1 MRSPSLQGQSD
12 VSGSRMLAPCFGNAM
27 SLACAPIHSLRR
39 TFFAVACTF
48 VGSLASLNSFAWD
61 LTILHVNDVH
71 SAAAGV
77 NDRGPVYDDTNAV
90 GGLARVTAFVA
101 DEKAKAK
108 VQGKAVLAL
117 DTGDFWQGT
126 HFFRTGGMPWAQEAM
141 RRMPWDAVTLG
152 NHEFDLGCETLARYV
167 KALPFPVLASNLEKN
182 PACPLS
188 TAPLPATVVKDFNG
202 VKVGIIGLA
211 NDEGKDISEACPE
224 TNFADRA
231 TALRR
236 AVAELEK
243 AGVTHII
250 AVTHVGYEADQAL
263 ARAVPAI
270 DVIVGGHTHSV
281 LGNHPHSEGPYP
293 TVIPHGNGSQ
303 TLVVQAG
310 RSTRYLG
317 RLSVSFDDAGRIVQF
332 KGDLEELVPSLR
344 CDEPMHEFVVQSIEA
359 IRADQERFV
368 GVNTSMLPDGLDA
381 CREGDCLSGMATADA
396 FLAWGQSRGA
406 VAAILNGGAIR
417 AAMPIG
423 PVTYA
428 DLLDIHPFGNHIQL
442 ADVSGAVLRE
452 ALEHGLSEPDVI
464 GPKLLQ
470 TAGLRY
476 RLNPAAPMGQR
487 IVSAE
492 IRAKEGTWEPIQPK
506 NVYRIVTISYLLR
519 GGDHFSMLGQH
530 AKILE
535 TGPLEVEI
543 LETYLHEKQDLDNH
557 LPTPV
562 PGRIAGMP
570 AR

>member
-1 MRSPSLQGQSD
+1 
-12 VSGSRMLAPCFGNAM
+12 M

-39 TFFAVACTF
+39 TFFAAACTL

-61 LTILHVNDVH
+61 LTILHANDVH

-108 VQGKAVLAL
+108 VQGKGVLAL
-117 DTGDFWQGT
+117 DAGDFWQGT
-126 HFFRTGGMPWAQEAM
+126 HFFRTGGMPWARAAM
-141 RRMPWDAVTLG
+141 RQMPWDAVTLG
-152 NHEFDLGCETLARYV
+152 NHEFDLGCETLAQYV
-167 KALPFPVLASNLEKN
+167 KGLPFPVLAANLEKN

-188 TAPLPATVVKDFNG
+188 TAPLPATVVKDFDG

-211 NDEGKDISEACPE
+211 NDEGKDISEACPN
-224 TNFADRA
+224 TDFADR
-231 TALRR
+231 TKALER
-236 AVAELEK
+236 AAAELEK

-281 LGNHPHSEGPYP
+281 LGVHPHSEGPYP
-293 TVIPHGNGSQ
+293 TVIAHDDGSK

-317 RLSVSFDDAGRIVQF
+317 RLTVSFDDAGRIVQF
-332 KGDLEELVPSLR
+332 RGDLEELVPSLR
-344 CDEPMHEFVVQSIEA
+344 RDEAMHEFVVQSIEA

-368 GVNTSMLPDGLDA
+368 GVNTSTLPDGLDP

-396 FLAWGQSRGA
+396 FLAWGRSRGA
-406 VAAILNGGAIR
+406 VAAILNGGAVR

-423 PVTYA
+423 PVTHA
-428 DLLDIHPFGNHIQL
+428 DLLDIHPFGNRIQV

-464 GPKLLQ
+464 GPRLLQ

-476 RLNPAAPMGQR
+476 RLNPSAPVGKR

-492 IRAKEGTWEPIQPK
+492 IRTKEGIWAPILPE
-506 NVYRIVTISYLLR
+506 NIYRIVTIAYLLG
-519 GGDHFSMLGQH
+519 GGDHFSMLGDH

-535 TGPLEVEI
+535 TGPLEVDV
-543 LETYLHEKQDLDNH
+543 LEAYLHEKKDRDNH
-557 LPTPV
+557 LPTPAA
-562 PGRIAGMP
+562 GRIIGMP
-570 AR
+570 VR

>member
-1 MRSPSLQGQSD
+1 
-12 VSGSRMLAPCFGNAM
+12 M

-39 TFFAVACTF
+39 TFFAVACTL

-61 LTILHVNDVH
+61 LTILHANDVH

-117 DTGDFWQGT
+117 DAGDFWQGT
-126 HFFRTGGMPWAQEAM
+126 HFFRTGGMPWAREAM

-167 KALPFPVLASNLEKN
+167 KSLPFPVLAANLEKN

-188 TAPLPATVVKDFNG
+188 TAPLPATVVKDFDG

-211 NDEGKDISEACPE
+211 NDEGKDISEACPN
-224 TNFADRA
+224 TDFADR
-231 TALRR
+231 TKALER
-236 AVAELEK
+236 AAAELEK

-250 AVTHVGYEADQAL
+250 AVMHVGYEADQAL

-281 LGNHPHSEGPYP
+281 LGDHPHSEGPYP
-293 TVIPHGNGSQ
+293 TVIAHDDGSK

-317 RLSVSFDDAGRIVQF
+317 RLTVSFDDAGRIVQF
-332 KGDLEELVPSLR
+332 RGDLEELVTSLR
-344 CDEPMHEFVVQSIEA
+344 RDEAMHEFVVQSIEA

-368 GVNTSMLPDGLDA
+368 GVNTSTLPDGLDP

-396 FLAWGQSRGA
+396 FLAWGRSRGA
-406 VAAILNGGAIR
+406 VAAILNGGAVR

-423 PVTYA
+423 PVTHA
-428 DLLDIHPFGNHIQL
+428 DLLDIHPFGNRIQV

-464 GPKLLQ
+464 GPRLLQ

-476 RLNPAAPMGQR
+476 RINPAAPVGKR
-487 IVSAE
+487 IMSAE
-492 IRAKEGTWEPIQPK
+492 IRTKEGIWAPIVPE
-506 NVYRIVTISYLLR
+506 NVYRIVTIAYLLG

-535 TGPLEVEI
+535 TGPLEVDV
-543 LETYLHEKQDLDNH
+543 LEAYLREKKDQDNN
-557 LPTPV
+557 LPTPAT
-562 PGRIAGMP
+562 GRIVGMP
-570 AR
+570 VH

>member
-1 MRSPSLQGQSD
+1 
-12 VSGSRMLAPCFGNAM
+12 M

-48 VGSLASLNSFAWD
+48 VGSLVSLNSFAWD

-108 VQGKAVLAL
+108 AQGSAVLAL
-117 DTGDFWQGT
+117 DAGDFWQGT
-126 HFFRTGGMPWAQEAM
+126 HFFRTGGMPWAREAM

-167 KALPFPVLASNLEKN
+167 KALPFPVLAANLEKN

-188 TAPLPATVVKDFNG
+188 TAPLPATVVKDFGG
-202 VKVGIIGLA
+202 VKVGIIGLV

-231 TALRR
+231 AALRR
-236 AVAELEK
+236 AAAELEK
-243 AGVTHII
+243 SGVTHII

-263 ARAVPAI
+263 ARAVSAI

-281 LGNHPHSEGPYP
+281 LGDHPHSEGPYP
-293 TVIPHGNGSQ
+293 TVISHVDGSK

-317 RLSVSFDDAGRIVQF
+317 RLTVSFDDTGRIVQF
-332 KGDLEELVPSLR
+332 QGELEELVPSLR
-344 CDEPMHEFVVQSIEA
+344 RDEAMHEFVERSLEA
-359 IRADQERFV
+359 IRADQKRFV
-368 GVNTSMLPDGLDA
+368 GVNTSTLSDGLDP
-381 CREGDCLSGMATADA
+381 CREGDCLSGMATVDA
-396 FLAWGQSRGA
+396 FLAWGRPRGA

-423 PVTYA
+423 RVTYA
-428 DLLDIHPFGNHIQL
+428 DLLDIHPFGNRIQL

-452 ALEHGLSEPDVI
+452 ALEHGISEPDVI
-464 GPKLLQ
+464 GPRLLQ

-476 RLNPAAPMGQR
+476 RINPAAQVGKR
-487 IVSAE
+487 ILSAE
-492 IRAKEGTWEPIQPK
+492 IRTDEGVWEPILPD
-506 NVYRIVTISYLLR
+506 NFYRIVTISYLLG

-535 TGPLEVEI
+535 TGPLEVDV
-543 LETYLHEKQDLDNH
+543 LEAYLHKAKDRDNH
-557 LPTPV
+557 LPTPAT
-562 PGRIAGMP
+562 GRIVGMP
-570 AR
+570 AH

>member
-1 MRSPSLQGQSD
+1 
-12 VSGSRMLAPCFGNAM
+12 M

-39 TFFAVACTF
+39 TFFAVACTL

-61 LTILHVNDVH
+61 LTILHANDVH

-108 VQGKAVLAL
+108 VQGKGVLAL
-117 DTGDFWQGT
+117 DAGDFWQGT
-126 HFFRTGGMPWAQEAM
+126 HFFRTGGMPWARAAM
-141 RRMPWDAVTLG
+141 RQMPWDAVTLG
-152 NHEFDLGCETLARYV
+152 NHEFDLGCETLAQYV
-167 KALPFPVLASNLEKN
+167 KGLPFPVLAANLEKN

-188 TAPLPATVVKDFNG
+188 TVPLPATVVKDLSG

-211 NDEGKDISEACPE
+211 NDEGKDISEACPN
-224 TNFADRA
+224 TDFANRTKALERA
-231 TALRR
+231 A
-236 AVAELEK
+236 AELEK

-281 LGNHPHSEGPYP
+281 LGVHPHSEGPYP
-293 TVIPHGNGSQ
+293 TVIAHDDGSK

-317 RLSVSFDDAGRIVQF
+317 RLTVSFDDAGRIVQF
-332 KGDLEELVPSLR
+332 RGDLEELVPSFR
-344 CDEPMHEFVVQSIEA
+344 RDEAMHEFVVQSIEA

-368 GVNTSMLPDGLDA
+368 GVNTSTLPDGLDP

-396 FLAWGQSRGA
+396 FLAWGRSRGA
-406 VAAILNGGAIR
+406 VAAILNGGAVR

-423 PVTYA
+423 PVTHA
-428 DLLDIHPFGNHIQL
+428 DLLDIHPFGNRIQV

-464 GPKLLQ
+464 GPRLLQ

-476 RLNPAAPMGQR
+476 RINPAAPVGKR

-492 IRAKEGTWEPIQPK
+492 IRTKEGIWAPIVPE
-506 NVYRIVTISYLLR
+506 NVYRIVTIAYLLG

-535 TGPLEVEI
+535 TGPLEVDV
-543 LETYLHEKQDLDNH
+543 LEAYLREKKDQDNN
-557 LPTPV
+557 LPTPAT
-562 PGRIAGMP
+562 GRIVGMP
-570 AR
+570 VH

>member
-1 MRSPSLQGQSD
+1 
-12 VSGSRMLAPCFGNAM
+12 M

-39 TFFAVACTF
+39 TFFAVACTL

-71 SAAAGV
+71 SAATGV
-77 NDRGPVYDDTNAV
+77 NDRGPVYDDTDAV
-90 GGLARVTAFVA
+90 GGLARVTALVA

-117 DTGDFWQGT
+117 DAGDFWQGT
-126 HFFRTGGMPWAQEAM
+126 HFFRTGGMPWARGAM

-152 NHEFDLGCETLARYV
+152 NHEFDLGCETLAQYV
-167 KALPFPVLASNLEKN
+167 KALPFPVLAANLEKN

-188 TAPLPATVVKDFNG
+188 TTPLPATVVKDFGG
-202 VKVGIIGLA
+202 VKVGIIGLV
-211 NDEGKDISEACPE
+211 NDEGKDISEACPK

-236 AVAELEK
+236 AAAKLEK
-243 AGVTHII
+243 SGVTHIV

-281 LGNHPHSEGPYP
+281 LGVHPHSEGPYP
-293 TVIPHGNGSQ
+293 TVIAHDDGSK

-317 RLSVSFDDAGRIVQF
+317 RLTVSFDDAGRIVQF
-332 KGDLEELVPSLR
+332 RGDLEELVPSLR
-344 CDEPMHEFVVQSIEA
+344 RDEAMHEFVVQSIEA

-368 GVNTSMLPDGLDA
+368 GVNTSTLPDGLDP

-396 FLAWGQSRGA
+396 FLAWGRSRGA
-406 VAAILNGGAIR
+406 VAAILNGGAVR

-423 PVTYA
+423 PVTHA
-428 DLLDIHPFGNHIQL
+428 DLLDIHPFGNRIQV

-464 GPKLLQ
+464 GPRLLQ

-476 RLNPAAPMGQR
+476 RINPAAPVGKR

-492 IRAKEGTWEPIQPK
+492 IRTKEGIWAPIVPE
-506 NVYRIVTISYLLR
+506 NVYRIVTIAYLLG
-519 GGDHFSMLGQH
+519 GGDHFSMLGKH

-535 TGPLEVEI
+535 TGPLEVDV
-543 LETYLHEKQDLDNH
+543 LEAYLHEKKDRDDH
-557 LPTPV
+557 LPAPTT
-562 PGRIAGMP
+562 GRIIGMP
-570 AR
+570 VR

>member
-1 MRSPSLQGQSD
+1 
-12 VSGSRMLAPCFGNAM
+12 M

-39 TFFAVACTF
+39 TFFAAACTL

-61 LTILHVNDVH
+61 LTILHANDVH

-90 GGLARVTAFVA
+90 GGLARVTALVA

-108 VQGKAVLAL
+108 VQGKGVLAL
-117 DTGDFWQGT
+117 DAGDFWQGT
-126 HFFRTGGMPWAQEAM
+126 HFFRTGGMPWARAAM
-141 RRMPWDAVTLG
+141 RQMPWDAVTLG
-152 NHEFDLGCETLARYV
+152 NHEFDLGCETLAQYV
-167 KALPFPVLASNLEKN
+167 KGLPFPVLAANLEKN

-188 TAPLPATVVKDFNG
+188 TAPLPATVVKDFDG

-211 NDEGKDISEACPE
+211 NDEGKDISEACPN
-224 TNFADRA
+224 TDFADR
-231 TALRR
+231 TKALER
-236 AVAELEK
+236 AAAELEK

-281 LGNHPHSEGPYP
+281 LGVHPHSEGPYP
-293 TVIPHGNGSQ
+293 TVIAHDDGSK

-317 RLSVSFDDAGRIVQF
+317 RLTVSFDDAGRIVQF
-332 KGDLEELVPSLR
+332 RGDLEELVPSLR
-344 CDEPMHEFVVQSIEA
+344 RDEAMHEFVVQSIEA

-368 GVNTSMLPDGLDA
+368 GVNTSTLPDGLDP

-396 FLAWGQSRGA
+396 FLAWGRSRGA
-406 VAAILNGGAIR
+406 VAAILNGGAVR

-423 PVTYA
+423 PVTHA
-428 DLLDIHPFGNHIQL
+428 DLLDIHPFGNRIQV

-464 GPKLLQ
+464 GPRLLQ

-476 RLNPAAPMGQR
+476 RINPAAPVGKR

-492 IRAKEGTWEPIQPK
+492 IRTKEGIWAPIVPE
-506 NVYRIVTISYLLR
+506 NVYRIVTIAYLLG

-535 TGPLEVEI
+535 TGPLEVDV
-543 LETYLHEKQDLDNH
+543 LEAYLREKKDQDNN
-557 LPTPV
+557 LPTPAT
-562 PGRIAGMP
+562 GRIVGMP
-570 AR
+570 VH

>member
-1 MRSPSLQGQSD
+1 
-12 VSGSRMLAPCFGNAM
+12 M

-48 VGSLASLNSFAWD
+48 VGSLVSLNSFAWD

-77 NDRGPVYDDTNAV
+77 NDRGPVYDDTNAM

-117 DTGDFWQGT
+117 DAGDFWQGT
-126 HFFRTGGMPWAQEAM
+126 HFFRTGGMPWAREAM

-152 NHEFDLGCETLARYV
+152 NHEFDLGCETLAQYV
-167 KALPFPVLASNLEKN
+167 KALPFPVLAANLEKN
-182 PACPLS
+182 PACSLS
-188 TAPLPATVVKDFNG
+188 TTPLPATVVKDFGG
-202 VKVGIIGLA
+202 VKVGIIGLV
-211 NDEGKDISEACPE
+211 NDEGKDISEACPN
-224 TNFADRA
+224 TDFANRTKALERA
-231 TALRR
+231 A
-236 AVAELEK
+236 AELEK

-281 LGNHPHSEGPYP
+281 LGDHPHSEGPYP
-293 TVIPHGNGSQ
+293 TVIAHDDGSK

-317 RLSVSFDDAGRIVQF
+317 RLTVSFNDAGRIVQF
-332 KGDLEELVPSLR
+332 RGDLEELVPSLR
-344 CDEPMHEFVVQSIEA
+344 RDEAMHEFVVQSIEA

-368 GVNTSMLPDGLDA
+368 GVNTSTLPDGLDP

-396 FLAWGQSRGA
+396 FLDWGRSRGA
-406 VAAILNGGAIR
+406 VAAILNGGAVR

-423 PVTYA
+423 PVTHA
-428 DLLDIHPFGNHIQL
+428 DLLDIHPFGNRIQV
-442 ADVSGAVLRE
+442 ADVSGVVLRE
-452 ALEHGLSEPDVI
+452 ALEHGLSEPNVI
-464 GPKLLQ
+464 GPRLLQ

-476 RLNPAAPMGQR
+476 RLNPAAPVGKR

-492 IRAKEGTWEPIQPK
+492 IRTKEGIWAPIVPE
-506 NVYRIVTISYLLR
+506 NVYRIVTIAYLLG
-519 GGDHFSMLGQH
+519 GGDHFSMLGEH

-535 TGPLEVEI
+535 TGPLEVDV
-543 LETYLHEKQDLDNH
+543 LEAYLHEKKDQDDH
-557 LPTPV
+557 LPTPAT
-562 PGRIAGMP
+562 GRIVGMP
-570 AR
+570 IH

>member
-1 MRSPSLQGQSD
+1 
-12 VSGSRMLAPCFGNAM
+12 MLAPCFGNAM

-48 VGSLASLNSFAWD
+48 VGSFVSPASFAWD

-77 NDRGPVYDDTNAV
+77 NDRGPVYDDTDAV
-90 GGLARVTAFVA
+90 GGLARVKAFVA
-101 DEKAKAK
+101 DEKTKAK

-117 DTGDFWQGT
+117 DAGDFWQGT
-126 HFFRTGGMPWAQEAM
+126 HFFRTGGMPWAREAM
-141 RRMPWDAVTLG
+141 RRMPLDAVTLG
-152 NHEFDLGCETLARYV
+152 NHEFDLGCETLGQYV
-167 KALPFPVLASNLEKN
+167 KELPFPVLAANLEKN

-188 TAPLPATVVKDFNG
+188 TAPLPSTVVKDFDG
-202 VKVGIIGLA
+202 VKVGVIGLA
-211 NDEGKDISEACPE
+211 NDEGKDISEACPN
-224 TNFADRA
+224 TDFANRTKALERA
-231 TALRR
+231 A
-236 AVAELEK
+236 AELEK

-281 LGNHPHSEGPYP
+281 LGDHPHSEGPYP
-293 TVIPHGNGSQ
+293 TVIAHDDGSK

-317 RLSVSFDDAGRIVQF
+317 RLTVSFDDAGRIVQF
-332 KGDLEELVPSLR
+332 RGDLEELVPSLR
-344 CDEPMHEFVVQSIEA
+344 RDEAIHEFVVRSLEA

-368 GVNTSMLPDGLDA
+368 GVNTSTLPDGLDP

-396 FLAWGQSRGA
+396 FLAWGRSRGA
-406 VAAILNGGAIR
+406 VAAILNGGAVR

-423 PVTYA
+423 PVTHA
-428 DLLDIHPFGNHIQL
+428 DLLDIHPFGNRIQV

-464 GPKLLQ
+464 GPRLLQ

-476 RLNPAAPMGQR
+476 RLNPSAPVGKR

-492 IRAKEGTWEPIQPK
+492 IRTKEGIWAPILPE
-506 NVYRIVTISYLLR
+506 NIYRIVTIAYLLG
-519 GGDHFSMLGQH
+519 GGDHFSMLGEH

-535 TGPLEVEI
+535 TGPLEVDV
-543 LETYLHEKQDLDNH
+543 LEAYLHEKKDRDNH
-557 LPTPV
+557 LPTPAT
-562 PGRIAGMP
+562 GRIIGMP
-570 AR
+570 VR

>member
-1 MRSPSLQGQSD
+1 
-12 VSGSRMLAPCFGNAM
+12 M

-39 TFFAVACTF
+39 TFFAVACTL

-61 LTILHVNDVH
+61 LTILHANDVH

-108 VQGKAVLAL
+108 VQGKGVLAL
-117 DTGDFWQGT
+117 DAGDFWQGT
-126 HFFRTGGMPWAQEAM
+126 HFFRTGGMPWARAAM
-141 RRMPWDAVTLG
+141 RQMPWDAVTLG
-152 NHEFDLGCETLARYV
+152 NHEFDLGCETLAQYV
-167 KALPFPVLASNLEKN
+167 KGLPFPVLAANLKKN

-188 TAPLPATVVKDFNG
+188 TVPLPSTVVKDLSG

-211 NDEGKDISEACPE
+211 NDEGKDISEACPN
-224 TNFADRA
+224 TDFANRTKALERA
-231 TALRR
+231 A
-236 AVAELEK
+236 AELEK

-250 AVTHVGYEADQAL
+250 AVTHVGYESDQAL

-293 TVIPHGNGSQ
+293 TVIPHADGSQ

-344 CDEPMHEFVVQSIEA
+344 RDEAMHEFVERSLEA
-359 IRADQERFV
+359 IRADQKRFV
-368 GVNTSMLPDGLDA
+368 GVNSSTLPDGLDP

-396 FLAWGQSRGA
+396 FLAWGRSRGA

-428 DLLDIHPFGNHIQL
+428 DLLDIHPFGNRIQL

-476 RLNPAAPMGQR
+476 RINPAAPVGKR
-487 IVSAE
+487 IMSAE
-492 IRAKEGTWEPIQPK
+492 IRTKEGIWAPIVPE
-506 NVYRIVTISYLLR
+506 NVYRIVTIAYLLG

-535 TGPLEVEI
+535 TGPLEVDV
-543 LETYLHEKQDLDNH
+543 LEAYLREKKDQDNN
-557 LPTPV
+557 LPTPAT
-562 PGRIAGMP
+562 GRIVGMP
-570 AR
+570 VH

>member
-1 MRSPSLQGQSD
+1 
-12 VSGSRMLAPCFGNAM
+12 M

-48 VGSLASLNSFAWD
+48 VGSFVSPASFAWD

-77 NDRGPVYDDTNAV
+77 NDRGPVYDDTDAV
-90 GGLARVTAFVA
+90 GGLARVKAFVA
-101 DEKAKAK
+101 DEKTKAK

-117 DTGDFWQGT
+117 DAGDFWQGT
-126 HFFRTGGMPWAQEAM
+126 HFFRTGGMPWAREAM
-141 RRMPWDAVTLG
+141 RRMPLDAVTLG
-152 NHEFDLGCETLARYV
+152 NHEFDLGCETLGQYV
-167 KALPFPVLASNLEKN
+167 KELPFPVLAANLEKN

-188 TAPLPATVVKDFNG
+188 TAPLPSTVVKDFDG
-202 VKVGIIGLA
+202 VKVGVIGLA
-211 NDEGKDISEACPE
+211 NDEGKDISEACPN
-224 TNFADRA
+224 TDFANRTKALERA
-231 TALRR
+231 A
-236 AVAELEK
+236 AELEK

-281 LGNHPHSEGPYP
+281 LGDHPHSEGPYP
-293 TVIPHGNGSQ
+293 TVIAHDDGSK

-317 RLSVSFDDAGRIVQF
+317 RLTVSFDDAGRIVQF
-332 KGDLEELVPSLR
+332 RGDLEELVPSLR
-344 CDEPMHEFVVQSIEA
+344 RDEAIHEFVVRSLEA

-368 GVNTSMLPDGLDA
+368 GVNTSTLPDGLDP

-396 FLAWGQSRGA
+396 FLAWGRSRGA
-406 VAAILNGGAIR
+406 VAAILNGGAVR

-423 PVTYA
+423 PVTHA
-428 DLLDIHPFGNHIQL
+428 DLLDIHPFGNRIQV

-464 GPKLLQ
+464 GPRLLQ

-476 RLNPAAPMGQR
+476 RLNPSAPVGKR

-492 IRAKEGTWEPIQPK
+492 IRTKEGIWAPILPE
-506 NVYRIVTISYLLR
+506 NIYRIVTIAYLLG
-519 GGDHFSMLGQH
+519 GGDHFSMLGEH

-535 TGPLEVEI
+535 TGPLEVDV
-543 LETYLHEKQDLDNH
+543 LEAYLHEKKDRDNH
-557 LPTPV
+557 LSTPAT
-562 PGRIAGMP
+562 GRIIGMP
-570 AR
+570 VR

>member
-1 MRSPSLQGQSD
+1 
-12 VSGSRMLAPCFGNAM
+12 
-27 SLACAPIHSLRR
+27 
-39 TFFAVACTF
+39 
-48 VGSLASLNSFAWD
+48 
-61 LTILHVNDVH
+61 
-71 SAAAGV
+71 
-77 NDRGPVYDDTNAV
+77 
-90 GGLARVTAFVA
+90 
-101 DEKAKAK
+101 
-108 VQGKAVLAL
+108 
-117 DTGDFWQGT
+117 
-126 HFFRTGGMPWAQEAM
+126 
-141 RRMPWDAVTLG
+141 MPWDAVTLG

-167 KALPFPVLASNLEKN
+167 KALPFPVLAANLEKN

-188 TAPLPATVVKDFNG
+188 TAPLPATVVKDFGG
-202 VKVGIIGLA
+202 VKVGIIGLV
-211 NDEGKDISEACPE
+211 NDEGKDISEACPK
-224 TNFADRA
+224 TNLADRA

-236 AVAELEK
+236 AAAELEK
-243 AGVTHII
+243 SGVTHII

-281 LGNHPHSEGPYP
+281 LGDHPHSEGPYP
-293 TVIPHGNGSQ
+293 TVIPHDDGSQ

-344 CDEPMHEFVVQSIEA
+344 RDETMHEFVERSLEA
-359 IRADQERFV
+359 IRADQKRFV
-368 GVNTSMLPDGLDA
+368 GVNSSTLPDGLDP

-396 FLAWGQSRGA
+396 FLAWGRSRGA

-452 ALEHGLSEPDVI
+452 ALEHGISEPDVI
-464 GPKLLQ
+464 GPRVLQ

-476 RLNPAAPMGQR
+476 RLNPAAPIGQR
-487 IVSAE
+487 IVTAE
-492 IRAKEGTWEPIQPK
+492 IHTEKGTWDPIQPE
-506 NVYRIVTISYLLR
+506 NVYRIVTISYLLG
-519 GGDHFSMLGQH
+519 GGDHFSMLRQH

-535 TGPLEVEI
+535 TGPLEVDV
-543 LETYLHEKQDLDNH
+543 LEAYLHGKQDRDDH

-562 PGRIAGMP
+562 PGRIIGMP
-570 AR
+570 VR

>member
-1 MRSPSLQGQSD
+1 
-12 VSGSRMLAPCFGNAM
+12 M

-39 TFFAVACTF
+39 TFFAVACTL

-71 SAAAGV
+71 SAATGV
-77 NDRGPVYDDTNAV
+77 NDRGPVYDDTDAV
-90 GGLARVTAFVA
+90 GGLARVTALVA

-117 DTGDFWQGT
+117 DAGDFWQGT
-126 HFFRTGGMPWAQEAM
+126 HFFRTGGMPWARGAM

-152 NHEFDLGCETLARYV
+152 NHEFDLGCETLAQYV
-167 KALPFPVLASNLEKN
+167 KALPFPVLAANLEKN

-188 TAPLPATVVKDFNG
+188 TTPLPATVVKDFGG
-202 VKVGIIGLA
+202 VKVGIIGLV
-211 NDEGKDISEACPE
+211 NDEGKDISEACPK

-236 AVAELEK
+236 AAAKLEK
-243 AGVTHII
+243 SGVTHIV

-281 LGNHPHSEGPYP
+281 LGDHPHSEGPYP
-293 TVIPHGNGSQ
+293 TVIAHDDGSK

-317 RLSVSFDDAGRIVQF
+317 RLTVSFDDAGRIVQF
-332 KGDLEELVPSLR
+332 RGDLEELVPSLR
-344 CDEPMHEFVVQSIEA
+344 RDEAMHEFVVRSLEA
-359 IRADQERFV
+359 IRADQERLV
-368 GVNTSMLPDGLDA
+368 GVNSSTLPDGLDP
-381 CREGDCLSGMATADA
+381 CREGDCHSGMATADA
-396 FLAWGQSRGA
+396 FLTWGRSRGA

-428 DLLDIHPFGNHIQL
+428 DLLDIHPFGNRIQL

-452 ALEHGLSEPDVI
+452 ALEHGVSEPDVI
-464 GPKLLQ
+464 GPRLLQ

-476 RLNPAAPMGQR
+476 RLNPAAPVGQR

-492 IRAKEGTWEPIQPK
+492 ISTKEGTWEPILPE
-506 NVYRIVTISYLLR
+506 NVYRIVTISYLLG

-535 TGPLEVEI
+535 TGPLEVDV
-543 LETYLHEKQDLDNH
+543 LEAYLHEKQDRDNH

-562 PGRIAGMP
+562 PGRIIGMP
-570 AR
+570 VR

>member
-1 MRSPSLQGQSD
+1 
-12 VSGSRMLAPCFGNAM
+12 MLASCFGNAM

-48 VGSLASLNSFAWD
+48 VGSFVSPASFAWD

-77 NDRGPVYDDTNAV
+77 NDRGPVYDDTDAV
-90 GGLARVTAFVA
+90 GGLARVKAFVA
-101 DEKAKAK
+101 DEKTKAK

-117 DTGDFWQGT
+117 DAGDFWQGT
-126 HFFRTGGMPWAQEAM
+126 HFFRTGGMPWAREAM
-141 RRMPWDAVTLG
+141 RRMPLDAVTLG
-152 NHEFDLGCETLARYV
+152 NHEFDLGCETLGQYV
-167 KALPFPVLASNLEKN
+167 KELPFPVLAANLEKN

-188 TAPLPATVVKDFNG
+188 TAPLPSTVVKDFDG
-202 VKVGIIGLA
+202 VKVGVIGLA
-211 NDEGKDISEACPE
+211 NDEGKDISEACPN
-224 TNFADRA
+224 TDFANRTKALERA
-231 TALRR
+231 A
-236 AVAELEK
+236 AELEK

-281 LGNHPHSEGPYP
+281 LGDHPHSEGPYP
-293 TVIPHGNGSQ
+293 TVIAHDDGSK

-317 RLSVSFDDAGRIVQF
+317 RLTVSFDDAGRIVQF
-332 KGDLEELVPSLR
+332 RGDLEELVPSLR
-344 CDEPMHEFVVQSIEA
+344 RDEAIHEFVVRSLEA

-368 GVNTSMLPDGLDA
+368 GVNTSTLPDGLDP

-396 FLAWGQSRGA
+396 FLAWGRSRGA
-406 VAAILNGGAIR
+406 VAAILNGGAVR

-423 PVTYA
+423 PVTHA
-428 DLLDIHPFGNHIQL
+428 DLLDIHPFGNRIQV

-452 ALEHGLSEPDVI
+452 ALEHGLSEPNVI
-464 GPKLLQ
+464 GPRLLQ

-476 RLNPAAPMGQR
+476 RLNPSAPVGKR

-492 IRAKEGTWEPIQPK
+492 IRTKEGIWAPILPE
-506 NVYRIVTISYLLR
+506 NIYRIVTIAYLLG
-519 GGDHFSMLGQH
+519 GGDHFSMLGEH

-535 TGPLEVEI
+535 TGPLEVDV
-543 LETYLHEKQDLDNH
+543 LEAYLHEKKDRDNH
-557 LPTPV
+557 LPTPAT
-562 PGRIAGMP
+562 GRIIGMP
-570 AR
+570 VR

>member
-1 MRSPSLQGQSD
+1 
-12 VSGSRMLAPCFGNAM
+12 M

-39 TFFAVACTF
+39 TFFAVAYTF

-117 DTGDFWQGT
+117 DAGDFWQGT
-126 HFFRTGGMPWAQEAM
+126 HFFRTGGMPWAREAM

-152 NHEFDLGCETLARYV
+152 NHEFDLGCETLAQYV
-167 KALPFPVLASNLEKN
+167 KALPFPVLAANLEKN

-188 TAPLPATVVKDFNG
+188 TTPLPATVVKDFGG
-202 VKVGIIGLA
+202 VKVGIIGLV
-211 NDEGKDISEACPE
+211 NDEGKDISEACPN
-224 TNFADRA
+224 TNFANRTKALERA
-231 TALRR
+231 A
-236 AVAELEK
+236 AELEK
-243 AGVTHII
+243 AGVKHII

-281 LGNHPHSEGPYP
+281 LGDHPHSEGPYP
-293 TVIPHGNGSQ
+293 TVIAHDDGSK

-332 KGDLEELVPSLR
+332 RGDLEELVPSLR
-344 CDEPMHEFVVQSIEA
+344 RDEAMHEFVVQSIEA

-368 GVNTSMLPDGLDA
+368 GVNTSTLPDGLDP

-396 FLAWGQSRGA
+396 FLAWGRSRGA
-406 VAAILNGGAIR
+406 VAAILNGGAVR

-423 PVTYA
+423 PVTHA
-428 DLLDIHPFGNHIQL
+428 DLLDIHPFGNRIQV
-442 ADVSGAVLRE
+442 ADVSGAVLGR
-452 ALEHGLSEPDVI
+452 H
-464 GPKLLQ
+464 
-470 TAGLRY
+470 
-476 RLNPAAPMGQR
+476 LNT
-487 IVSAE
+487 VS
-492 IRAKEGTWEPIQPK
+492 R
-506 NVYRIVTISYLLR
+506 N
-519 GGDHFSMLGQH
+519 
-530 AKILE
+530 
-535 TGPLEVEI
+535 
-543 LETYLHEKQDLDNH
+543 
-557 LPTPV
+557 PT
-562 PGRIAGMP
+562 
-570 AR
+570 

>member
-1 MRSPSLQGQSD
+1 
-12 VSGSRMLAPCFGNAM
+12 M

-39 TFFAVACTF
+39 TFFAVACTL

-108 VQGKAVLAL
+108 VQGKGVLAL
-117 DTGDFWQGT
+117 DAGDFWQGT
-126 HFFRTGGMPWAQEAM
+126 HFFRTGGMPWARAAM
-141 RRMPWDAVTLG
+141 RQMPWDAVTLG
-152 NHEFDLGCETLARYV
+152 NHEFDLGCETLAQYV
-167 KALPFPVLASNLEKN
+167 KGLPFSVLAANLENN

-188 TAPLPATVVKDFNG
+188 TVPLPSTVVKDFDG
-202 VKVGIIGLA
+202 VKVGIIGVA
-211 NDEGKDISEACPE
+211 NDEGKDISEACPN
-224 TNFADRA
+224 TDFANR
-231 TALRR
+231 TKALEC
-236 AVAELEK
+236 AAAELEK

-281 LGNHPHSEGPYP
+281 LGDHPHSEGPYP
-293 TVIPHGNGSQ
+293 TVIAHDDGSK

-317 RLSVSFDDAGRIVQF
+317 RLTVSFDDAGRIVRF
-332 KGDLEELVPSLR
+332 RGDLEELVPSLR
-344 CDEPMHEFVVQSIEA
+344 RDEAMHEFVVQSIEA

-368 GVNTSMLPDGLDA
+368 GVNTSTLPDGLDP

-396 FLAWGQSRGA
+396 FLAWGRSRGA
-406 VAAILNGGAIR
+406 VAAILNGGAVR

-423 PVTYA
+423 PVTHA
-428 DLLDIHPFGNHIQL
+428 DLLDIHPFGNRIQV

-464 GPKLLQ
+464 GPRLLQ

-476 RLNPAAPMGQR
+476 RINPVAPVGKR

-492 IRAKEGTWEPIQPK
+492 IRTKEGVWAPIVPE
-506 NVYRIVTISYLLR
+506 NVYRIVTIAYLLG

-535 TGPLEVEI
+535 TGPLEVDV
-543 LETYLHEKQDLDNH
+543 LEAYLHEKKDRDDH
-557 LPTPV
+557 LPTPAT
-562 PGRIAGMP
+562 GRIVGMP
-570 AR
+570 VH

>member
-1 MRSPSLQGQSD
+1 M
-12 VSGSRMLAPCFGNAM
+12 
-27 SLACAPIHSLRR
+27 
-39 TFFAVACTF
+39 
-48 VGSLASLNSFAWD
+48 
-61 LTILHVNDVH
+61 TILHANDVH

-90 GGLARVTAFVA
+90 GGLARFTAFVA

-108 VQGKAVLAL
+108 VQGKGVLAL
-117 DTGDFWQGT
+117 DAGDFWQGT
-126 HFFRTGGMPWAQEAM
+126 HFFRTGGMPWARAAM
-141 RRMPWDAVTLG
+141 RQMPWDAVTLG
-152 NHEFDLGCETLARYV
+152 NHEFDLGCETLAQYV
-167 KALPFPVLASNLEKN
+167 KGLPFPVLAANLEKN

-188 TAPLPATVVKDFNG
+188 TAPLPATVVKDFDG

-211 NDEGKDISEACPE
+211 NDEGKDISEACPN
-224 TNFADRA
+224 TDFADR
-231 TALRR
+231 TKALER
-236 AVAELEK
+236 AAAELEK

-281 LGNHPHSEGPYP
+281 LGVHPHSEGPYP
-293 TVIPHGNGSQ
+293 TVIAHDDGSK

-317 RLSVSFDDAGRIVQF
+317 RLTVSFDDAGRIVQF
-332 KGDLEELVPSLR
+332 RGDLEELVPSLR
-344 CDEPMHEFVVQSIEA
+344 RDEAMHEFVVQSIEA

-368 GVNTSMLPDGLDA
+368 GVNTSTLPDGLDP

-396 FLAWGQSRGA
+396 FLAWGRSRGA
-406 VAAILNGGAIR
+406 VAAILNGGAVR

-423 PVTYA
+423 PVTHA
-428 DLLDIHPFGNHIQL
+428 DLLDIHPFGNRIQV

-464 GPKLLQ
+464 GPRLLQ

-476 RLNPAAPMGQR
+476 RINPAAPVGKR

-492 IRAKEGTWEPIQPK
+492 IRTKEGIWAPIVPE
-506 NVYRIVTISYLLR
+506 NVYRIVTIAYLLG
-519 GGDHFSMLGQH
+519 GGDHFSMLGKH

-535 TGPLEVEI
+535 TGPLEVDV
-543 LETYLHEKQDLDNH
+543 LEAYLHEKKDRDDH
-557 LPTPV
+557 LPAPTT
-562 PGRIAGMP
+562 GRIIGMP
-570 AR
+570 VR

>member
-1 MRSPSLQGQSD
+1 
-12 VSGSRMLAPCFGNAM
+12 M

-39 TFFAVACTF
+39 TFIAIACTF
-48 VGSLASLNSFAWD
+48 VGSLVSLNSFAWD

-90 GGLARVTAFVA
+90 GGLARVTTFVA

-117 DTGDFWQGT
+117 DAGDFWQGT
-126 HFFRTGGMPWAQEAM
+126 HFFRTGGMPWAREAM

-152 NHEFDLGCETLARYV
+152 NHEFDLGCETLAQYV
-167 KALPFPVLASNLEKN
+167 KALPFPVLAANLEKN

-188 TAPLPATVVKDFNG
+188 TTPLPATVVKDFGG
-202 VKVGIIGLA
+202 VKVGIIGLV
-211 NDEGKDISEACPE
+211 NDEGKDISEACPK

-236 AVAELEK
+236 AAAKLEK
-243 AGVTHII
+243 SGVTHIV

-281 LGNHPHSEGPYP
+281 LGDHPHSEGPYP
-293 TVIPHGNGSQ
+293 TVIAHDDGSK

-317 RLSVSFDDAGRIVQF
+317 RLTVSFDDAGRIVRF
-332 KGDLEELVPSLR
+332 RGDLEELVPSLR
-344 CDEPMHEFVVQSIEA
+344 RDEAMHEFVVQSIEA
-359 IRADQERFV
+359 IRADRERFV
-368 GVNTSMLPDGLDA
+368 GVNTSTLPDGLDP
-381 CREGDCLSGMATADA
+381 CREGDCLSGMATSDA
-396 FLAWGQSRGA
+396 FLAWGRSRGA
-406 VAAILNGGAIR
+406 VAAILNGGAVR

-423 PVTYA
+423 PVTHA
-428 DLLDIHPFGNHIQL
+428 DLLDIHPFGNRIQV

-464 GPKLLQ
+464 GPRLLQ

-476 RLNPAAPMGQR
+476 RINPAAPVGKR

-492 IRAKEGTWEPIQPK
+492 IRTKEGVWAPIVPE
-506 NVYRIVTISYLLR
+506 NVYRIVTIAYLLG

-535 TGPLEVEI
+535 TGPLEVDV
-543 LETYLHEKQDLDNH
+543 LEAYLHEKKDRDDH
-557 LPTPV
+557 LPTPAT
-562 PGRIAGMP
+562 GRIVGMP
-570 AR
+570 VH

>member
-1 MRSPSLQGQSD
+1 
-12 VSGSRMLAPCFGNAM
+12 MLASCFGNAM

-48 VGSLASLNSFAWD
+48 VGSFVSPASFAWD

-77 NDRGPVYDDTNAV
+77 NDRGPVYDDTDAV
-90 GGLARVTAFVA
+90 GGLARVKAFVA
-101 DEKAKAK
+101 DEKTKAK

-117 DTGDFWQGT
+117 DAGDFWQGT
-126 HFFRTGGMPWAQEAM
+126 HFFRTGGMPWAREAM
-141 RRMPWDAVTLG
+141 RRMPLDAVTLG
-152 NHEFDLGCETLARYV
+152 NHEFDLGCETLGQYV
-167 KALPFPVLASNLEKN
+167 KELPFPVLAANLEKN

-188 TAPLPATVVKDFNG
+188 TAPLPSTVVKDFDG
-202 VKVGIIGLA
+202 VKVGVIGLA
-211 NDEGKDISEACPE
+211 NDEGKDISEACPN
-224 TNFADRA
+224 TDFANRTKALERA
-231 TALRR
+231 A
-236 AVAELEK
+236 AELEK
-243 AGVTHII
+243 AGVTRII

-281 LGNHPHSEGPYP
+281 LGDHPHSEGPYP
-293 TVIPHGNGSQ
+293 TVIAHDDGSK

-317 RLSVSFDDAGRIVQF
+317 RLTVSFDDAGRIVQF
-332 KGDLEELVPSLR
+332 RGDLEELVPSLR
-344 CDEPMHEFVVQSIEA
+344 RDEAIHEFVVRSLEA

-368 GVNTSMLPDGLDA
+368 GVNTSTLPDGLDP

-396 FLAWGQSRGA
+396 FLAWGRSRGA
-406 VAAILNGGAIR
+406 VAAILNGGAVR

-423 PVTYA
+423 PVTHA
-428 DLLDIHPFGNHIQL
+428 DLLDIHPFGNRIQV

-464 GPKLLQ
+464 GPRLLQ

-476 RLNPAAPMGQR
+476 RLNPSAPVGKR

-492 IRAKEGTWEPIQPK
+492 IRTKEGIWAPILPE
-506 NVYRIVTISYLLR
+506 NIYRIVTIAYLLG
-519 GGDHFSMLGQH
+519 GGDHFSMLGEH

-535 TGPLEVEI
+535 TGPLEVDV
-543 LETYLHEKQDLDNH
+543 LEAYLHEKKDRDNH
-557 LPTPV
+557 LPTPAT
-562 PGRIAGMP
+562 GRIIGMP
-570 AR
+570 VR

>member
-1 MRSPSLQGQSD
+1 
-12 VSGSRMLAPCFGNAM
+12 MLAPCFGNAM

-48 VGSLASLNSFAWD
+48 VGSFVSPASFAWD

-77 NDRGPVYDDTNAV
+77 NDRGPVYDDTDAV
-90 GGLARVTAFVA
+90 GGLARVKAFVA
-101 DEKAKAK
+101 DEKTKAK

-117 DTGDFWQGT
+117 DAGDFWQGT
-126 HFFRTGGMPWAQEAM
+126 HFFRTGGMPWAREAM

-152 NHEFDLGCETLARYV
+152 NHEFDLGCEKLGQYV
-167 KALPFPVLASNLEKN
+167 KELPFPVLAANLEKN

-188 TAPLPATVVKDFNG
+188 TAPLPSTVVKDFDG
-202 VKVGIIGLA
+202 VKVGVIGLA
-211 NDEGKDISEACPE
+211 NDEGKDISEACPN
-224 TNFADRA
+224 TDFANRTKALERA
-231 TALRR
+231 A
-236 AVAELEK
+236 AELEK

-281 LGNHPHSEGPYP
+281 LGDHPHSEGPYP
-293 TVIPHGNGSQ
+293 TVIAHDDGSK

-317 RLSVSFDDAGRIVQF
+317 RLTVSFDDAGRIVQF
-332 KGDLEELVPSLR
+332 RGDLEELVPSLR
-344 CDEPMHEFVVQSIEA
+344 RDEAIHEFVVRSLEA

-368 GVNTSMLPDGLDA
+368 GVNTSTLPDGLDP

-396 FLAWGQSRGA
+396 FLAWGRSRGA
-406 VAAILNGGAIR
+406 VAAILNGGAVR

-423 PVTYA
+423 PVTHA
-428 DLLDIHPFGNHIQL
+428 DLLDIHPFGNRIQV

-464 GPKLLQ
+464 GPRLLQ

-476 RLNPAAPMGQR
+476 RLNPSAPVGKR

-492 IRAKEGTWEPIQPK
+492 IRTKEGIWAPILPE
-506 NVYRIVTISYLLR
+506 NIYRIVTIAYLLG
-519 GGDHFSMLGQH
+519 GGDHFSMLGEH

-535 TGPLEVEI
+535 TGPLEVDV
-543 LETYLHEKQDLDNH
+543 LEAYLHEKKDRDNH
-557 LPTPV
+557 LPTPAT
-562 PGRIAGMP
+562 GRIIGMP
-570 AR
+570 VR

>member
-1 MRSPSLQGQSD
+1 
-12 VSGSRMLAPCFGNAM
+12 M

-39 TFFAVACTF
+39 TFFAVACTL

-61 LTILHVNDVH
+61 LTILHANDVH

-77 NDRGPVYDDTNAV
+77 NDRGPVYDDTDAV
-90 GGLARVTAFVA
+90 GGLARVTALVA

-117 DTGDFWQGT
+117 DAGDFWQGT
-126 HFFRTGGMPWAQEAM
+126 HFFRTGGMPWAREAM
-141 RRMPWDAVTLG
+141 RHMPWDAVTLG

-167 KALPFPVLASNLEKN
+167 KALPFPVLAANLEKN

-202 VKVGIIGLA
+202 VKVGIIGLV
-211 NDEGKDISEACPE
+211 NDEGKDISEACPK

-236 AVAELEK
+236 AAAELEK
-243 AGVTHII
+243 SGVTHII

-281 LGNHPHSEGPYP
+281 LGVHPHSEGPYP
-293 TVIPHGNGSQ
+293 TVIAHDAGSK

-317 RLSVSFDDAGRIVQF
+317 RLTVSFDDAGRIVQF
-332 KGDLEELVPSLR
+332 RGDLEELVPSLR
-344 CDEPMHEFVVQSIEA
+344 RDEAMHEFVVQSIEA

-368 GVNTSMLPDGLDA
+368 GVNTSTLPDGLDP

-396 FLAWGQSRGA
+396 FLAWGRSRGA
-406 VAAILNGGAIR
+406 VAAILNGGAVR

-423 PVTYA
+423 PVTHA
-428 DLLDIHPFGNHIQL
+428 DLLDIHPFGNRIQV

-464 GPKLLQ
+464 GPRLLQ

-476 RLNPAAPMGQR
+476 RINPAAPVGKR

-492 IRAKEGTWEPIQPK
+492 IRTKEVIWAPILPE
-506 NVYRIVTISYLLR
+506 NVYRIVTIAYLLG

-535 TGPLEVEI
+535 TGPLEVDV
-543 LETYLHEKQDLDNH
+543 LEAYLREKKDQDNN
-557 LPTPV
+557 LPTPAT
-562 PGRIAGMP
+562 GRIVGMP
-570 AR
+570 VH

>member
-1 MRSPSLQGQSD
+1 
-12 VSGSRMLAPCFGNAM
+12 M

-48 VGSLASLNSFAWD
+48 VGSFVSPASFAWD

-77 NDRGPVYDDTNAV
+77 NDRGPVYDDTDAV
-90 GGLARVTAFVA
+90 GGLARVKAFVA
-101 DEKAKAK
+101 DEKTKAK

-117 DTGDFWQGT
+117 DAGDFWQGT
-126 HFFRTGGMPWAQEAM
+126 HFFRTGGMPWAREAM

-152 NHEFDLGCETLARYV
+152 NHEFDLGCETLAQYV
-167 KALPFPVLASNLEKN
+167 KALPFPVLAANLEKN

-188 TAPLPATVVKDFNG
+188 TTPLPATVVKDFGG
-202 VKVGIIGLA
+202 VKVGIIGLV
-211 NDEGKDISEACPE
+211 NDEGKDISEACPN
-224 TNFADRA
+224 TDFANRTKALERA
-231 TALRR
+231 A
-236 AVAELEK
+236 AELEK

-281 LGNHPHSEGPYP
+281 LGDHPHSEGPYP
-293 TVIPHGNGSQ
+293 TVISHVDGSK

-317 RLSVSFDDAGRIVQF
+317 RLTVSFDDAGRIVQF
-332 KGDLEELVPSLR
+332 RGDLEEFVPSLR
-344 CDEPMHEFVVQSIEA
+344 RDEAIHEFVVRSLEA

-368 GVNTSMLPDGLDA
+368 GVNTSTLPDGLDP

-396 FLAWGQSRGA
+396 FLAWGRSRGA
-406 VAAILNGGAIR
+406 VAAILNGGAVR

-423 PVTYA
+423 PVTHA
-428 DLLDIHPFGNHIQL
+428 DLLDIHPFGNRIQV

-464 GPKLLQ
+464 GPRLLQ

-476 RLNPAAPMGQR
+476 RLNPSAPVGKR

-492 IRAKEGTWEPIQPK
+492 IRTKEGIWAPILPE
-506 NVYRIVTISYLLR
+506 NIYRIVTIAYLLG
-519 GGDHFSMLGQH
+519 GGDHFSMLGEH

-535 TGPLEVEI
+535 TGPLEVDVVEA
-543 LETYLHEKQDLDNH
+543 YLHEKKDRDNH
-557 LPTPV
+557 LPTPAT
-562 PGRIAGMP
+562 GRIIGMP
-570 AR
+570 VR

>member
-1 MRSPSLQGQSD
+1 
-12 VSGSRMLAPCFGNAM
+12 M
-27 SLACAPIHSLRR
+27 SLAYVPLHSLRR
-39 TFFAVACTF
+39 TFVAATCAL
-48 VGSLASLNSFAWD
+48 VGSFVSPASFAWD

-90 GGLARVTAFVA
+90 GGLARVTALVA

-108 VQGKAVLAL
+108 VQGAAVLAL
-117 DTGDFWQGT
+117 DAGDFWQGT
-126 HFFRTGGMPWAQEAM
+126 HFFRTGGMPWAREAM

-167 KALPFPVLASNLEKN
+167 KALPFPVLASNLKKN

-188 TAPLPATVVKDFNG
+188 TAPLPATVVKDFGG
-202 VKVGIIGLA
+202 VKIGIIGLA

-224 TNFADRA
+224 TTFADRA

-236 AVAELEK
+236 AAAELEK
-243 AGVTHII
+243 SGVTHII

-293 TVIPHGNGSQ
+293 TVIPHADGSQ

-317 RLSVSFDDAGRIVQF
+317 RLTVSFDDAGRIVQF

-344 CDEPMHEFVVQSIEA
+344 RDEAMHEFVVRSLEA
-359 IRADQERFV
+359 IRADRERFV
-368 GVNTSMLPDGLDA
+368 GVNTSALPDGLDP

-396 FLAWGQSRGA
+396 FLAWGRSRGA

-428 DLLDIHPFGNHIQL
+428 DLLDIHPFGNRIQL

-452 ALEHGLSEPDVI
+452 ALEHGISEPDVI
-464 GPKLLQ
+464 GPRLLQ

-476 RLNPAAPMGQR
+476 RLNPAAPVGQR

-492 IRAKEGTWEPIQPK
+492 ILTETETWEPIQPE
-506 NVYRIVTISYLLR
+506 NIYRIVTISYLLG

-530 AKILE
+530 ARILE
-535 TGPLEVEI
+535 TGPLEVDV
-543 LETYLHEKQDLDNH
+543 LDAYLQDKQDRDNH

-562 PGRIAGMP
+562 PGRIIGIP
-570 AR
+570 VR

>member
-1 MRSPSLQGQSD
+1 
-12 VSGSRMLAPCFGNAM
+12 M

-48 VGSLASLNSFAWD
+48 VGSLVSLNSFAWD

-117 DTGDFWQGT
+117 DAGDFWQGT
-126 HFFRTGGMPWAQEAM
+126 HFFRTGGMPWAREAM

-152 NHEFDLGCETLARYV
+152 NHEFDLGCETLAQYV
-167 KALPFPVLASNLEKN
+167 KALPFPVLAANLEKN

-188 TAPLPATVVKDFNG
+188 TTPLPATVVKDFGG
-202 VKVGIIGLA
+202 VKVGIIGLV
-211 NDEGKDISEACPE
+211 NDEGKDISEACPN
-224 TNFADRA
+224 TDFANRTKALERA
-231 TALRR
+231 A
-236 AVAELEK
+236 AELEK

-281 LGNHPHSEGPYP
+281 LGDHPHSEGPYP
-293 TVIPHGNGSQ
+293 TVIAHDDGSK

-317 RLSVSFDDAGRIVQF
+317 RLTVSFNDAGRIVQF
-332 KGDLEELVPSLR
+332 RGDLEELVPSLR
-344 CDEPMHEFVVQSIEA
+344 RDEAMHEFVVQSIEA

-368 GVNTSMLPDGLDA
+368 GVNTSTLPDGLDP

-396 FLAWGQSRGA
+396 FLDWGRSRGA
-406 VAAILNGGAIR
+406 VAAILNGGAVR

-423 PVTYA
+423 PVTHA
-428 DLLDIHPFGNHIQL
+428 DLLDIHPFGNRIQV

-464 GPKLLQ
+464 GPRLLQ

-476 RLNPAAPMGQR
+476 RLNPAAPVGKR

-492 IRAKEGTWEPIQPK
+492 IRTKEGIWAPIVPE
-506 NVYRIVTISYLLR
+506 NVYRIVTIAYLLG

-535 TGPLEVEI
+535 TGPLEVDV
-543 LETYLHEKQDLDNH
+543 LEAYLHEKKDRDDH
-557 LPTPV
+557 LPTPRT
-562 PGRIAGMP
+562 GRIIGMP
-570 AR
+570 VR

>member
-1 MRSPSLQGQSD
+1 
-12 VSGSRMLAPCFGNAM
+12 M

-39 TFFAVACTF
+39 TFFAVACTL

-108 VQGKAVLAL
+108 VQGKGVLAL
-117 DTGDFWQGT
+117 DAGDFWQGT
-126 HFFRTGGMPWAQEAM
+126 HFFRTGGMPWARAAM
-141 RRMPWDAVTLG
+141 RQMPWDAVTLG
-152 NHEFDLGCETLARYV
+152 NHEFDLGCETLAQYV
-167 KALPFPVLASNLEKN
+167 KALPFPVLAANLEKN

-188 TAPLPATVVKDFNG
+188 TTPLPATVVKDFGG
-202 VKVGIIGLA
+202 VKVGIIGLV
-211 NDEGKDISEACPE
+211 NDEGKDISEACPK

-236 AVAELEK
+236 AAAKLEK
-243 AGVTHII
+243 SGVTHIV

-281 LGNHPHSEGPYP
+281 LGDHPHSEGPYP
-293 TVIPHGNGSQ
+293 TVIAHDDGSK

-317 RLSVSFDDAGRIVQF
+317 RLTVSFDDAGRIVRF
-332 KGDLEELVPSLR
+332 RGDLEELVPSLR
-344 CDEPMHEFVVQSIEA
+344 RDEAMHEFVVQSIEA

-368 GVNTSMLPDGLDA
+368 GVNTSTLPDGLDP

-396 FLAWGQSRGA
+396 FLAWGRSRGA
-406 VAAILNGGAIR
+406 VAAILNGGAVR

-423 PVTYA
+423 PVSHA
-428 DLLDIHPFGNHIQL
+428 DLLDIHPFGNRIQV

-464 GPKLLQ
+464 GPRLLQ

-476 RLNPAAPMGQR
+476 RINPAAPVGKR

-492 IRAKEGTWEPIQPK
+492 IRTKEGIWAPIVPK
-506 NVYRIVTISYLLR
+506 NVYRIVTIAYLLG

-535 TGPLEVEI
+535 TGPLEVDV
-543 LETYLHEKQDLDNH
+543 LEAYLHEKKDRDDH

-562 PGRIAGMP
+562 TGRIIGMP
-570 AR
+570 VR

>member
-1 MRSPSLQGQSD
+1 
-12 VSGSRMLAPCFGNAM
+12 M
-27 SLACAPIHSLRR
+27 SLACAPIHSLQR
-39 TFFAVACTF
+39 TFFAVAYTF

-77 NDRGPVYDDTNAV
+77 NDRGPVYDDSDSF
-90 GGLARVTAFVA
+90 GGLARVAALVA

-117 DTGDFWQGT
+117 DAGDFWQGT
-126 HFFRTGGMPWAQEAM
+126 HFFRTGGMPWAREAM

-152 NHEFDLGCETLARYV
+152 NHEFDLGCETLAQYV
-167 KALPFPVLASNLEKN
+167 KALPFPVLAANLEKN

-188 TAPLPATVVKDFNG
+188 TTPLPATVVKDFGG
-202 VKVGIIGLA
+202 VKVGIIGLV
-211 NDEGKDISEACPE
+211 NDEGKDISEACPN
-224 TNFADRA
+224 TDFANRTKALERA
-231 TALRR
+231 A
-236 AVAELEK
+236 AELEK

-263 ARAVPAI
+263 ARAVSAI

-281 LGNHPHSEGPYP
+281 LGDHPHSEGPYP
-293 TVIPHGNGSQ
+293 TVISHVDGSK

-317 RLSVSFDDAGRIVQF
+317 RLTVSFDDAGRIVQF
-332 KGDLEELVPSLR
+332 SGDLEELVPSLR
-344 CDEPMHEFVVQSIEA
+344 RDESMHEFVVQSIEA

-368 GVNTSMLPDGLDA
+368 GVNTSTLPDGLDP

-396 FLAWGQSRGA
+396 FLAWGRSRGA
-406 VAAILNGGAIR
+406 VAAILNGGAVR

-423 PVTYA
+423 PVTHA
-428 DLLDIHPFGNHIQL
+428 DLLDIHPFGNRIQV
-442 ADVSGAVLRE
+442 ADVSGVVLRE
-452 ALEHGLSEPDVI
+452 ALEHGLSEPNVI
-464 GPKLLQ
+464 GPRLLQ

-476 RLNPAAPMGQR
+476 RLNPAAPVGKR

-492 IRAKEGTWEPIQPK
+492 IRTKEGIWAPIVPE
-506 NVYRIVTISYLLR
+506 NVYRIVTIAYLLG

-535 TGPLEVEI
+535 TGPLEVDV
-543 LETYLHEKQDLDNH
+543 LEAYLHEKKDRDDH
-557 LPTPV
+557 LPTPRT
-562 PGRIAGMP
+562 GRIIGMP
-570 AR
+570 VR

>member
-1 MRSPSLQGQSD
+1 
-12 VSGSRMLAPCFGNAM
+12 M

-39 TFFAVACTF
+39 TFFAVACTL

-61 LTILHVNDVH
+61 LTILHANDVH

-77 NDRGPVYDDTNAV
+77 NDHGPVYDDTNAV

-108 VQGKAVLAL
+108 VQGKGVLAL
-117 DTGDFWQGT
+117 DAGDFWQGT
-126 HFFRTGGMPWAQEAM
+126 HFFRTGGMPWAREAM

-152 NHEFDLGCETLARYV
+152 NHEFDLGCETLAQYV
-167 KALPFPVLASNLEKN
+167 KALPFPVLAANLEKN

-188 TAPLPATVVKDFNG
+188 TTPFPATVVKDFGG
-202 VKVGIIGLA
+202 VKVGIIGLV
-211 NDEGKDISEACPE
+211 NDEGKDISEACPN
-224 TNFADRA
+224 TDFANRTKALERA
-231 TALRR
+231 A
-236 AVAELEK
+236 AELEK

-263 ARAVPAI
+263 ARAVSAI

-281 LGNHPHSEGPYP
+281 LGDHPHSEGPYP
-293 TVIPHGNGSQ
+293 TVISHVDGSK

-317 RLSVSFDDAGRIVQF
+317 RLTVSFDDAGRIVQF
-332 KGDLEELVPSLR
+332 RGDLEELVPSLR
-344 CDEPMHEFVVQSIEA
+344 RDEAMHEFVVQSIEA

-368 GVNTSMLPDGLDA
+368 GVNTSTLPDGLDP

-396 FLAWGQSRGA
+396 FLAWGRSRGA
-406 VAAILNGGAIR
+406 VAAILNGGAVR

-423 PVTYA
+423 PVTHA
-428 DLLDIHPFGNHIQL
+428 DLLDIHPFGNRIQV

-464 GPKLLQ
+464 GPRLLQ

-476 RLNPAAPMGQR
+476 RINPSAPVGQR

-492 IRAKEGTWEPIQPK
+492 IRTKEGIWAPIVPE
-506 NVYRIVTISYLLR
+506 NVYRIVTIAYLLG

-535 TGPLEVEI
+535 TGPLEVDV
-543 LETYLHEKQDLDNH
+543 LEAYLHEKKDRDDH
-557 LPTPV
+557 LPTPTT
-562 PGRIAGMP
+562 GRIIGMP
-570 AR
+570 VR

>member
-1 MRSPSLQGQSD
+1 
-12 VSGSRMLAPCFGNAM
+12 M

-39 TFFAVACTF
+39 TFFAVACTL

-61 LTILHVNDVH
+61 LTILHANDVH

-108 VQGKAVLAL
+108 VQGKGVLAL
-117 DTGDFWQGT
+117 DAGDFWQGT
-126 HFFRTGGMPWAQEAM
+126 HFFRTGGMPWARAAM
-141 RRMPWDAVTLG
+141 RQMPWDAVTLG
-152 NHEFDLGCETLARYV
+152 NHEFDLGCETLAQYV
-167 KALPFPVLASNLEKN
+167 KGLPFPVLAANLEKN

-188 TAPLPATVVKDFNG
+188 TAPLPATVVKDFDG

-211 NDEGKDISEACPE
+211 NDEGKDISEACPN
-224 TNFADRA
+224 TDFADR
-231 TALRR
+231 TKALER
-236 AVAELEK
+236 AAAELEK

-281 LGNHPHSEGPYP
+281 LGVHPHSEGPYP
-293 TVIPHGNGSQ
+293 TVIAHDDGSK

-317 RLSVSFDDAGRIVQF
+317 RLTVSFDDAGRIVQF
-332 KGDLEELVPSLR
+332 RGDLEELVPSLR
-344 CDEPMHEFVVQSIEA
+344 RDEAMHEFVVQSIEA

-368 GVNTSMLPDGLDA
+368 GVNTSTLPDGLDP

-396 FLAWGQSRGA
+396 FLAWGRSRGA
-406 VAAILNGGAIR
+406 AAAIVSGRAVR

-423 PVTYA
+423 PVTHA
-428 DLLDIHPFGNHIQL
+428 DLLDIHPFGNRIQV

-464 GPKLLQ
+464 GPRLLQ

-476 RLNPAAPMGQR
+476 RINPAAPVGKR

-492 IRAKEGTWEPIQPK
+492 IRTKEGIWASIVPE
-506 NVYRIVTISYLLR
+506 NVYRIVTIAYLLG
-519 GGDHFSMLGQH
+519 GGDHFSMLGKH

-535 TGPLEVEI
+535 TGPLEVDV
-543 LETYLHEKQDLDNH
+543 LEAYLHEKKDRDDH
-557 LPTPV
+557 LPAPTT
-562 PGRIAGMP
+562 GRIIGMP
-570 AR
+570 VR

>member
-1 MRSPSLQGQSD
+1 
-12 VSGSRMLAPCFGNAM
+12 M

-39 TFFAVACTF
+39 TFFAVACTL

-61 LTILHVNDVH
+61 LTILHANDVH

-108 VQGKAVLAL
+108 VQGKGVLAL
-117 DTGDFWQGT
+117 DAGDFWQGT
-126 HFFRTGGMPWAQEAM
+126 HFFRTGGMPWARAAM
-141 RRMPWDAVTLG
+141 RQMPWDAVTLG
-152 NHEFDLGCETLARYV
+152 NHEFDLGCETLAQYV
-167 KALPFPVLASNLEKN
+167 KGLPFPVLAANLEKN

-188 TAPLPATVVKDFNG
+188 TAPLPATVVKDFDG

-211 NDEGKDISEACPE
+211 NDEGKDISEACPN
-224 TNFADRA
+224 TDFADR
-231 TALRR
+231 TKALER
-236 AVAELEK
+236 AAAELEK

-281 LGNHPHSEGPYP
+281 LGVHPHSEGPYP
-293 TVIPHGNGSQ
+293 TVIAHDDGSK

-317 RLSVSFDDAGRIVQF
+317 RLTVSFDDAGRIVQF
-332 KGDLEELVPSLR
+332 RGDLKELVPSLR
-344 CDEPMHEFVVQSIEA
+344 RDEAMHEFVVQSIEA

-368 GVNTSMLPDGLDA
+368 GVNTSTLPDGLDP

-396 FLAWGQSRGA
+396 FLAWGRSRGA
-406 VAAILNGGAIR
+406 VAAILNGGAVR

-423 PVTYA
+423 PVTHA
-428 DLLDIHPFGNHIQL
+428 DLLDIHPFGNRIQV

-464 GPKLLQ
+464 GPRLLQ

-476 RLNPAAPMGQR
+476 RINPAAPVGKR

-492 IRAKEGTWEPIQPK
+492 IRTKEGIWASIVPE
-506 NVYRIVTISYLLR
+506 NVYRIVTIAYLLG
-519 GGDHFSMLGQH
+519 GGDHFSMLGKH

-535 TGPLEVEI
+535 TGPLEVDV
-543 LETYLHEKQDLDNH
+543 LEAYLHEKKDRDDH
-557 LPTPV
+557 LPAPTT
-562 PGRIAGMP
+562 GRIIGMP
-570 AR
+570 VR

>member
-1 MRSPSLQGQSD
+1 
-12 VSGSRMLAPCFGNAM
+12 M

-39 TFFAVACTF
+39 TFFAVACTL

-117 DTGDFWQGT
+117 DAGDFWQGT
-126 HFFRTGGMPWAQEAM
+126 HFFRTGGMPWAREAM

-152 NHEFDLGCETLARYV
+152 NHEFDLGCKTLAEYV
-167 KALPFPVLASNLEKN
+167 KVLPFPVLAANLKKN

-188 TAPLPATVVKDFNG
+188 TIPLPSTVVKDFNG

-211 NDEGKDISEACPE
+211 NDEGKDISEACLN
-224 TNFADRA
+224 TDFANRTKALERA
-231 TALRR
+231 A
-236 AVAELEK
+236 AELEK

-293 TVIPHGNGSQ
+293 TVIPHDDGSQ

-344 CDEPMHEFVVQSIEA
+344 RDEAMHEFVVQSIEA
-359 IRADQERFV
+359 IRTDQERFV
-368 GVNTSMLPDGLDA
+368 GVNTSTLPDGLDP

-396 FLAWGQSRGA
+396 FLAWGRSRGA
-406 VAAILNGGAIR
+406 VAAVLNGGAVR

-423 PVTYA
+423 PVTHA
-428 DLLDIHPFGNHIQL
+428 DLLDIHPFGNRIQV

-464 GPKLLQ
+464 GPRLLQ

-476 RLNPAAPMGQR
+476 RINPAAPVGKR

-492 IRAKEGTWEPIQPK
+492 IRTKEGIWAPILPE
-506 NVYRIVTISYLLR
+506 NVYRIVTIAYLLG

-535 TGPLEVEI
+535 TGPLEVDV
-543 LETYLHEKQDLDNH
+543 LEAYLREKKDQDNN
-557 LPTPV
+557 LPTPAT
-562 PGRIAGMP
+562 GRIVGMP
-570 AR
+570 VH

>member
-1 MRSPSLQGQSD
+1 
-12 VSGSRMLAPCFGNAM
+12 M

-48 VGSLASLNSFAWD
+48 VGSLVSLNSFAWD

-117 DTGDFWQGT
+117 DAGDFWQGT
-126 HFFRTGGMPWAQEAM
+126 HFFRTGGMPWAREAM
-141 RRMPWDAVTLG
+141 RQMPWDAVTLG
-152 NHEFDLGCETLARYV
+152 NHEFDLGCETLAQYV
-167 KALPFPVLASNLEKN
+167 KALPFPVLAANLEKN

-188 TAPLPATVVKDFNG
+188 TVPLPSTVVKDFDG
-202 VKVGIIGLA
+202 VKVGIIGVA
-211 NDEGKDISEACPE
+211 NDEGKDISEACPN
-224 TNFADRA
+224 TDFANRTKALERA
-231 TALRR
+231 A
-236 AVAELEK
+236 AELEK
-243 AGVTHII
+243 AGVKHII

-281 LGNHPHSEGPYP
+281 LGDHPHSEGPYP
-293 TVIPHGNGSQ
+293 TVIAHDDGSK

-317 RLSVSFDDAGRIVQF
+317 RLTVSFDDAGRIVQF
-332 KGDLEELVPSLR
+332 RGDLEELVPSLR
-344 CDEPMHEFVVQSIEA
+344 RDEAMHEFVVQSIEA

-368 GVNTSMLPDGLDA
+368 GVNTSTLPDGLDP

-396 FLAWGQSRGA
+396 FLAWGRSRGA
-406 VAAILNGGAIR
+406 VAAILNGGAVR

-423 PVTYA
+423 PVTHA
-428 DLLDIHPFGNHIQL
+428 DLLDIHPFGNRIQV

-464 GPKLLQ
+464 GPRLLQ

-476 RLNPAAPMGQR
+476 RINPSAPVGKR

-492 IRAKEGTWEPIQPK
+492 IRTKEGIWAPILPE
-506 NVYRIVTISYLLR
+506 NIYRIVTIAYLLG
-519 GGDHFSMLGQH
+519 GGDHFSMLGEH

-535 TGPLEVEI
+535 TGPLEVDV
-543 LETYLHEKQDLDNH
+543 LEAYLHEKKDRDDH
-557 LPTPV
+557 LPTPRT
-562 PGRIAGMP
+562 GRIIGMP
-570 AR
+570 VR

>member
-1 MRSPSLQGQSD
+1 
-12 VSGSRMLAPCFGNAM
+12 M

-48 VGSLASLNSFAWD
+48 VGSLVSLNSFAWD

-117 DTGDFWQGT
+117 DAGDFWQGT
-126 HFFRTGGMPWAQEAM
+126 HFFRTGGMPWAREAM

-152 NHEFDLGCETLARYV
+152 NHEFDLGCETLAQYV
-167 KALPFPVLASNLEKN
+167 KALPFPVLAANLEKN

-188 TAPLPATVVKDFNG
+188 TTPLPATVVKDFGG
-202 VKVGIIGLA
+202 VKVGIIGLV
-211 NDEGKDISEACPE
+211 NDEGKDISEACPN
-224 TNFADRA
+224 TDFANRTKALERA
-231 TALRR
+231 A
-236 AVAELEK
+236 AELEK

-263 ARAVPAI
+263 ARAVSAI

-281 LGNHPHSEGPYP
+281 LGVHPHSEGPYP
-293 TVIPHGNGSQ
+293 TVISHVDGSK

-317 RLSVSFDDAGRIVQF
+317 RLTVSFDDAGRIVHF
-332 KGDLEELVPSLR
+332 SGDLEELVPSLR
-344 CDEPMHEFVVQSIEA
+344 RDESMHEFVVQSIEA

-368 GVNTSMLPDGLDA
+368 GVNTSTLPDGLDP

-396 FLAWGQSRGA
+396 FLAWGRSRGA
-406 VAAILNGGAIR
+406 VAAILNGGAVR

-423 PVTYA
+423 PVTHA
-428 DLLDIHPFGNHIQL
+428 DLLDIHPFGNRIQL

-452 ALEHGLSEPDVI
+452 ALEHGLSEPEVI
-464 GPKLLQ
+464 GPRLLQ

-476 RLNPAAPMGQR
+476 RINPSAPVGKR

-492 IRAKEGTWEPIQPK
+492 IRTKEGIWAPILPE
-506 NVYRIVTISYLLR
+506 NIYRIVTIAYLLG
-519 GGDHFSMLGQH
+519 GGDHFSMLGEH

-535 TGPLEVEI
+535 TGPLEVDV
-543 LETYLHEKQDLDNH
+543 LEAYLHERKDRDDH
-557 LPTPV
+557 LPTPAT
-562 PGRIAGMP
+562 GRIVGMP
-570 AR
+570 IH

>member
-1 MRSPSLQGQSD
+1 
-12 VSGSRMLAPCFGNAM
+12 M

-108 VQGKAVLAL
+108 VQCKGVLAL
-117 DTGDFWQGT
+117 DAGDFWQGT
-126 HFFRTGGMPWAQEAM
+126 HFFRTGGMPWAQDVM

-152 NHEFDLGCETLARYV
+152 NHEFDLGCETLGQYM
-167 KALPFPVLASNLEKN
+167 KELPFPVLAANLEKN

-188 TAPLPATVVKDFNG
+188 TAPLPSTVVKDFDG
-202 VKVGIIGLA
+202 VKVGVIGLA
-211 NDEGKDISEACPE
+211 NDEVKDISEACPA
-224 TNFADRA
+224 TDFADRA
-231 TALRR
+231 TALAR
-236 AVAELEK
+236 AAAELEK
-243 AGVTHII
+243 AGVKHII

-281 LGNHPHSEGPYP
+281 LGDHLHTEGPYP
-293 TVIPHGNGSQ
+293 TVIPHKDGSQ

-317 RLSVSFDDAGRIVQF
+317 RLTVSFDDTGRIVQF
-332 KGDLEELVPSLR
+332 QGELEELVPSLR
-344 CDEPMHEFVVQSIEA
+344 RDKAMHEFVERSLEA
-359 IRADQERFV
+359 IRADQKRFV
-368 GVNTSMLPDGLDA
+368 GVNTSTLPDGLDP
-381 CREGDCLSGMATADA
+381 CREGDCLSGMATVDA
-396 FLAWGQSRGA
+396 FLAWGRPRGA

-423 PVTYA
+423 RVTYA
-428 DLLDIHPFGNHIQL
+428 DLLDIHPFGNRIQL
-442 ADVSGAVLRE
+442 AAVSGAVLRE
-452 ALEHGLSEPDVI
+452 ALEHGISEPDVI
-464 GPKLLQ
+464 GPRLLQ

-476 RLNPAAPMGQR
+476 RINPAAQVGKR
-487 IVSAE
+487 IMSAE
-492 IRAKEGTWEPIQPK
+492 IRTDEGVWEPILPD
-506 NVYRIVTISYLLR
+506 NFYRIVTISYLLG

-535 TGPLEVEI
+535 TGPLEVDV
-543 LETYLHEKQDLDNH
+543 LEAYLHKAKDRDNH
-557 LPTPV
+557 LPTPAT
-562 PGRIAGMP
+562 GRIVGMP
-570 AR
+570 AH

>member
-1 MRSPSLQGQSD
+1 
-12 VSGSRMLAPCFGNAM
+12 M

-48 VGSLASLNSFAWD
+48 VGSFVSPASFAWD

-77 NDRGPVYDDTNAV
+77 NDRGPVYDDTDAV
-90 GGLARVTAFVA
+90 GGLARVKAFVA
-101 DEKAKAK
+101 DEKTKAK

-117 DTGDFWQGT
+117 DAGDFWQGT
-126 HFFRTGGMPWAQEAM
+126 HFFRTGGMPWAREAM
-141 RRMPWDAVTLG
+141 RRMPLDAVTLG
-152 NHEFDLGCETLARYV
+152 NHEFDLGCETLGQYV
-167 KALPFPVLASNLEKN
+167 KELPFPVLAANLEKN

-188 TAPLPATVVKDFNG
+188 TAPLPSTVVKDFDG
-202 VKVGIIGLA
+202 VKVGVIGLA
-211 NDEGKDISEACPE
+211 NDEGKDISEACPN
-224 TNFADRA
+224 TDFANRTKALERA
-231 TALRR
+231 A
-236 AVAELEK
+236 AELEK

-281 LGNHPHSEGPYP
+281 LGDHPHSEGPYP
-293 TVIPHGNGSQ
+293 TVIAHDDGSK

-317 RLSVSFDDAGRIVQF
+317 RLTVSFDDAGRIVQF
-332 KGDLEELVPSLR
+332 RGDLEELVPSLR
-344 CDEPMHEFVVQSIEA
+344 CDEAIHEFVVRSLEA

-368 GVNTSMLPDGLDA
+368 GVNTSTLPDGLDP

-396 FLAWGQSRGA
+396 FLAWGRSRGA
-406 VAAILNGGAIR
+406 VAAILNGGAVR

-423 PVTYA
+423 PVTHA
-428 DLLDIHPFGNHIQL
+428 DLLDIHPFGNRIQV

-464 GPKLLQ
+464 GPRLLQ

-476 RLNPAAPMGQR
+476 RLNPSAPVGKR

-492 IRAKEGTWEPIQPK
+492 IRTKEGIWAPILPE
-506 NVYRIVTISYLLR
+506 NIYRIVTIAYLLG
-519 GGDHFSMLGQH
+519 GGDHFSMLGEN

-535 TGPLEVEI
+535 TGPLEVDV
-543 LETYLHEKQDLDNH
+543 LEAYLHEKKDRDNH
-557 LPTPV
+557 LPTPAT
-562 PGRIAGMP
+562 GRIIGMP
-570 AR
+570 VR

>member
-1 MRSPSLQGQSD
+1 
-12 VSGSRMLAPCFGNAM
+12 M

-48 VGSLASLNSFAWD
+48 VGSLVSLNSFAWD

-77 NDRGPVYDDTNAV
+77 NDRGPVYDDSDSF
-90 GGLARVTAFVA
+90 GGLARVAALVA

-117 DTGDFWQGT
+117 DAGDFWQGT
-126 HFFRTGGMPWAQEAM
+126 HFFRTGGMPWAREAM

-152 NHEFDLGCETLARYV
+152 NHEFDLGCETLAQYV
-167 KALPFPVLASNLEKN
+167 KALPFPVLAANLEKN

-188 TAPLPATVVKDFNG
+188 TTPLPATVVKDFGG
-202 VKVGIIGLA
+202 VKVGIIGLI
-211 NDEGKDISEACPE
+211 NDEGKDISEACPN
-224 TNFADRA
+224 TDFANRTKALERA
-231 TALRR
+231 A
-236 AVAELEK
+236 AELEK

-281 LGNHPHSEGPYP
+281 LGDHPHSEGPYP
-293 TVIPHGNGSQ
+293 TVIAHDDGSK

-317 RLSVSFDDAGRIVQF
+317 RLTVSFDDAGRIVQF
-332 KGDLEELVPSLR
+332 RGDLEELVPSLR
-344 CDEPMHEFVVQSIEA
+344 RDEAMHEFVVQSIEA

-368 GVNTSMLPDGLDA
+368 GVNTSTLPDGLDP

-396 FLAWGQSRGA
+396 FLAWGRSRGA
-406 VAAILNGGAIR
+406 VAAILNGGAVR

-423 PVTYA
+423 PVTHA
-428 DLLDIHPFGNHIQL
+428 DLLDIHPFGNRIQV

-464 GPKLLQ
+464 GPRLLQ

-476 RLNPAAPMGQR
+476 RLNPSAPVGKR

-492 IRAKEGTWEPIQPK
+492 IRTKEGIWAPILPE
-506 NVYRIVTISYLLR
+506 NIYRIVTIAYLLG
-519 GGDHFSMLGQH
+519 GGDHFSMLGEH

-535 TGPLEVEI
+535 TGPLEVDV
-543 LETYLHEKQDLDNH
+543 LEAYLHEKKDRDNH
-557 LPTPV
+557 LPTPAA
-562 PGRIAGMP
+562 GRIIGMP
-570 AR
+570 VR